1 MVIKPKNDP
10 NEPVLRSFGIEDLT
24 VADEGNIIEG
34 HPAVYGLKTNI
45 GGYFYEVIERGAF
58 DKCDFDD
65 VRFTAGHDLQR
76 PVLARSR
83 RNTGTS
89 TMHLSLDDVGVKIRA
104 ELDTENNSDA
114 KGLYSAI
121 KRGDVDG
128 MSFIFYVRGE
138 EWDDLDTDMP
148 TRRITDIKKVIE
160 VSAVNF
166 PAYPQTDVS
175 VRDQQSLD
183 NARRAL
189 DNARS
194 QQLDSSRALV
204 EALRLKISIMERLV
218 NPND

>member
-1 MVIKPKNDP
+1 MNRKPKIDT
-10 NEPVLRSFGIEDLT
+10 NEPVRRSFGVEDLT
-24 VADEGNIIEG
+24 ASDEGDVIAG
-34 HPAVYGLKTNI
+34 HPAVYGQKTNI

-83 RNTGTS
+83 RNNGNS
-89 TMHLSLDDVGVKIRA
+89 TMHLTLDDVGIMIKA
-104 ELDTENNSDA
+104 ELDTENNADA
-114 KGLYSAI
+114 RGLYSAV

-128 MSFIFYVRGE
+128 MSFIFYVRGA

-148 TRRITDIKKVIE
+148 TRRITDISKVIE

-175 VRDQQSLD
+175 ARDQRSLD
-183 NARRAL
+183 NAREVL
-189 DNARS
+189 ENARL
-194 QQLDSSRALV
+194 QQLENRKAL
-204 EALRLKISIMERLV
+204 ECEKLRTQILMKG
-218 NPND
+218 